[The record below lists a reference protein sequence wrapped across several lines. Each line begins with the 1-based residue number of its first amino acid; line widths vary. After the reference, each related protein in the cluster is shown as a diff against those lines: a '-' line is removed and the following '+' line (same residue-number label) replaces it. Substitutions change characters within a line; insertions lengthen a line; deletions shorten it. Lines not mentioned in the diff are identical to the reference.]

1 MSTSRYFDRVCAV
14 VLALGVLLTVLFM
27 NGSALGI
34 QSADRAFGYES
45 RLFDPSRVHSVDLVV
60 DDWEDFLES
69 CEDEEYVA
77 CAAVIDG
84 ESYKNVA
91 LRAKGNTS
99 LSSVRAQ
106 NSNRFSF
113 KLEFDHYNKNET
125 YRGLDKL
132 CLNNI
137 IQDNTYMKDF
147 LTYRLMA
154 EFGVDAPL
162 CSYVWITVNGE
173 DWGLYLAVEGVEDSF
188 LQRNYGSDGGEL
200 YKPDSM
206 GMGGG
211 RGNGREFDMDAILQE
226 LFGEDLDISELSE
239 EEIREKL
246 EEAAPPSSG
255 GFSGMPGG
263 GSFPGGPSGNP
274 FASGGAESFDPA
286 NGFAFPGGT
295 EDFMPPD
302 TDRASDDGS
311 APTERKGRFGGGPGG
326 GFGMGSDDVK
336 LRYIDDNPDSY
347 SSVFGNAKTVLTEA
361 DKARLIASLRQLS
374 EGTELSEVLDIE
386 RVLRYFVV
394 HNFVVNGDSYTGGMI
409 HNYYLHESNGRLS
422 MIPWDYN
429 LGFGT
434 FQAGDATS
442 SVNDPIDT
450 PLSVGSGDNRPMADW
465 IFASEGY
472 TARYHE
478 LFAEFLD
485 SFDLDA
491 MIRETAALI
500 ASYVEKDPTKFCTYE
515 EFETGVETL
524 RQFCALRRES
534 VLGQLDGTIPSTDE
548 GQSAAPDTLVDASA
562 LTLSDLGSMG
572 GGDGGFPGGF
582 DGRPGRDRL
591 PDSGEPASTGDGSAP
606 AEREDGAVPVFS
618 QAGPPQGGEGFG
630 GPGSPGGSRNE
641 TTATARALTRSEWTM
656 LGICFA
662 ALFCGILYARRY
674 HL

>member
-188 LQRNYGSDGGEL
+188 LLRNYGSDGGEL

-255 GFSGMPGG
+255 GFSGMP
-263 GSFPGGPSGNP
+263 SGNP

-311 APTERKGRFGGGPGG
+311 APTKQKGRFGGGPGG

-361 DKARLIASLRQLS
+361 DKARLIASLRHS
-374 EGTELSEVLDIE
+374 
-386 RVLRYFVV
+386 RR
-394 HNFVVNGDSYTGGMI
+394 
-409 HNYYLHESNGRLS
+409 GRSSPRCWISKGCCATLYS
-422 MIPWDYN
+422 
-429 LGFGT
+429 T
-434 FQAGDATS
+434 TS
-442 SVNDPIDT
+442 S
-450 PLSVGSGDNRPMADW
+450 S
-465 IFASEGY
+465 
-472 TARYHE
+472 
-478 LFAEFLD
+478 
-485 SFDLDA
+485 
-491 MIRETAALI
+491 
-500 ASYVEKDPTKFCTYE
+500 
-515 EFETGVETL
+515 
-524 RQFCALRRES
+524 
-534 VLGQLDGTIPSTDE
+534 
-548 GQSAAPDTLVDASA
+548 
-562 LTLSDLGSMG
+562 
-572 GGDGGFPGGF
+572 
-582 DGRPGRDRL
+582 
-591 PDSGEPASTGDGSAP
+591 
-606 AEREDGAVPVFS
+606 
-618 QAGPPQGGEGFG
+618 
-630 GPGSPGGSRNE
+630 
-641 TTATARALTRSEWTM
+641 TATATP
-656 LGICFA
+656 A
-662 ALFCGILYARRY
+662 A
-674 HL
+674 